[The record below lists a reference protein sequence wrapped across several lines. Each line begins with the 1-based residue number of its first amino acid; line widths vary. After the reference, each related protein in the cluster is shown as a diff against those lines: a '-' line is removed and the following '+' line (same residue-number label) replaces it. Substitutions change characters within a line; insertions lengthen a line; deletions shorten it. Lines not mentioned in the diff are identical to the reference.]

1 MVIGKWNKSVILTY
15 AGLLTAVLGIFL
27 AFTQEKIN
35 YAFCCLMVA
44 GICDLFDG
52 MVARRCKRTE
62 EEKKFGIELDSIVDT
77 MSFIALPIC
86 IFISMGLVQL
96 WDVLIFMIFAVAGV
110 ARLAYFNIDTADSEK
125 AIKYYT
131 GLPVTY
137 TALIFP
143 LLYLLKLTLEENIF
157 LWIVRGVIVIV
168 SVLQVLKIKVVK
180 PKGVWYAIF
189 GIMAIALLVVYLVFI

>member
-1 MVIGKWNKSVILTY
+1 MIVGKWNKSVILTY
-15 AGLLTAVLGIFL
+15 AGLILAVLGMFL

-77 MSFIALPIC
+77 MSFIALPIS
-86 IFISMGLVQL
+86 IFMQMGLTRIRDIV
-96 WDVLIFMIFAVAGV
+96 IFMIFALAGV

-143 LLYLLKLTLEENIF
+143 LLYLLKLPLEENIF
-157 LWIVRGVIVIV
+157 LWVMRAAIVIV

-180 PKGVWYAIF
+180 PKGIWYAVF
-189 GIMAIALLVVYLVFI
+189 GILAIALLVLYLVFI

>member
-1 MVIGKWNKSVILTY
+1 MIVGKWNKSVILTY
-15 AGLLTAVLGIFL
+15 AGLILAVLGMFL

-86 IFISMGLVQL
+86 IFISMGLVQV
-96 WDVLIFMIFAVAGV
+96 WDVLIFMLFAVAGV

-143 LLYLLKLTLEENIF
+143 LLYLLKLPLEENIF
-157 LWIVRGVIVIV
+157 LWIVRCAIVIV

-180 PKGVWYAIF
+180 PKGIWYAIF
-189 GIMAIALLVVYLVFI
+189 GIMAIALLVVFLVFI